1 MRRRCTLKQL
11 VKKTTYIFSLLTL
24 LCAPSWAQSSNATSE
39 VSPKLKKFLSD
50 NPQVA
55 NLFTNAVSS
64 ASSNRTIQIFYFYSD
79 NESEARSFHFYP
91 NAAGLPEVMLCVR
104 ENQTP
109 LDEFITVFFEIQ
121 NSKRE
126 NYFQNLEQ
134 EAYYGTISREQFA
147 KEVLQN
153 EFQATTNVRSTL
165 LSLKLQTNDI
175 VNSDYYQSFKE
186 CPTNFEGFLKFSK
199 EASPDRDVMKEY
211 ESKYDSFRKM
221 YPDANSPSNFA
232 AQKN

>member
-1 MRRRCTLKQL
+1 
-11 VKKTTYIFSLLTL
+11 VKKSTYILSLLTL
-24 LCAPSWAQSSNATSE
+24 LCAPSWAQSSNVASE

-55 NLFTNAVSS
+55 KLFTNTISTV
-64 ASSNRTIQIFYFYSD
+64 SSNRTIQIFYFYSD

-91 NAAGLPEVMLCVR
+91 NTTGFPDVMLCVR

-121 NSKRE
+121 NSKGE

-134 EAYYGTISREQFA
+134 EAYYGTISRERFA
-147 KEVLQN
+147 KEILQN

-165 LSLKLQTNDI
+165 LSLRLPTNDI

-186 CPTNFEGFLKFSK
+186 CPTNFEGFLKYSK
-199 EASPDRDVMKEY
+199 KASPDRDVVKEY
-211 ESKYDSFRKM
+211 ESKYDSLRKM
-221 YPDANSPSNFA
+221 YLDSNSPSNSVA
-232 AQKN
+232 PKN